1 MDNKYIWNLKDI
13 KFQSIHIDEISI
25 NDTLTINLISVN
37 DDKEQKFRIIFETFL
52 SFFISDES
60 YIIKQVENL
69 ITLGI
74 SVKKNPFLRFN
85 DSELIRSFY
94 TNNFGLY
101 NNLEVIHYAIYTEND
116 CIDILATKGNI
127 PDLVVESKH

>member
-1 MDNKYIWNLKDI
+1 MMVKSKNLK
-13 KFQSIHIDEISI
+13 
-25 NDTLTINLISVN
+25 L
-37 DDKEQKFRIIFETFL
+37 IFETFL

-127 PDLVVESKH
+127 PDLIVESKQ